1 MPDRE
6 RNERAVSELIGAI
19 LLVGLVITAMAIVAV
34 LLLSNPPPEEV
45 PQLNVLAGNTSDSIY
60 LYHTGGDE
68 LKEEQTLIRI
78 NNDPN
83 PVFHNTIMIKN
94 EDGTGST
101 WAGSNIPWS
110 LGKTLII
117 PSAETPQSV
126 SIVYQGPTSQ
136 NLILTTSFAP
146 SSSGTGSSGSG
157 SLIRADF
164 SGNPLSG
171 NSPLSVLFTDQ
182 STGTITSYLWNF
194 GDGGTSTSAN
204 PSHTY
209 PSGGTYTVSLAVTG
223 PDGSDTKTK
232 INYITVTEPVPAPV
246 ADFMGSPVSGNA
258 PLIVQF
264 TELSTKNPTQWQ
276 WDVNNDGT
284 IDYTSPSPQHT
295 YSNAGTYSVKLTVSN
310 VGGSDNLTKTGYIT
324 VTGPSVVSIYLNA
337 DKTGSLQSAGYMEFR
352 VRGPYSFIRHG
363 STTYNLA
370 INDIVKLVIT
380 DDGRGQIY
388 ATSSFISS
396 FQFDNVKLLIN
407 GIDKGTRNIG
417 QSDIWIN
424 TYDSYASTLTLVVP
438 ADYAWTQL
446 FVNGPT
452 PVINGDDG
460 REIRIFNLRVNP
472 YGNGVMNLNSVNG
485 IYYNGGAS
493 GYQLI

>member
-1 MPDRE
+1 MPDCE
-6 RNERAVSELIGAI
+6 RKEYAVSELIGAI

-45 PQLNVLAGNTSDSIY
+45 PQLNALAGNDTTAIY

-68 LKEEQTLIRI
+68 LKEQQTLIRI
-78 NNDPN
+78 NNN
-83 PVFHNTIMIKN
+83 PTPVSHQDIQIKN
-94 EDGTGST
+94 EDGTMTT
-101 WAGSNIPWS
+101 WAGSSIPWS
-110 LGKTLII
+110 VGKTLII

-126 SIVYQGPTSQ
+126 SIVYQGPTAQ

-146 SSSGTGSSGSG
+146 SGGGTGSSGPG
-157 SLIRADF
+157 SSIRADF

-171 NSPLSVLFTDQ
+171 DSPLSVQFTDQ
-182 STGTITSYLWNF
+182 STGTVTSYSWNF

-209 PSGGTYTVSLAVTG
+209 PGGGTFTVSLIVTG
-223 PDGSDTKTK
+223 PDGSDTETK
-232 INYITVTEPVPAPV
+232 INYITVTEPVPFPV

-258 PLIVQF
+258 PLVVQF
-264 TELSTKNPTQWQ
+264 TDLSTNTPTQWQ

-284 IDYTSPSPQHT
+284 IDYTSQTPQHT
-295 YSNAGTYSVKLTVSN
+295 YSNTGTYTVTLTVSN
-310 VGGSDNLTKTGYIT
+310 AGGSDTHTKTGYIT
-324 VTGPSVVSIYLNA
+324 VTGPSMSSIYLNA
-337 DKTGSLQSAGYMEFR
+337 GKTGSLQSAGYMEFR

-363 STTYNLA
+363 ATTYNLA
-370 INDIVKLVIT
+370 LNDIVRLVIT

-388 ATSSFISS
+388 ATSSSINS
-396 FQFDNVKLLIN
+396 FHFDNVKLYIN
-407 GIDKGTRNIG
+407 GIDKGTRDIG

-446 FVNGPT
+446 FVNGPP
-452 PVINGDDG
+452 PVINGYDG
-460 REIRIFNLRVNP
+460 REIRIFNLRVNQ
-472 YGNGVMNLNSVNG
+472 YGFGEMNLNSRDN
-485 IYYNGGAS
+485 IYYSGGAT